1 MIRRPPRST
10 RTDTLFP
17 YTTLFRSLGLDGP
30 YHTLGS
36 HGPSF
41 DAFGALS
48 SLNPYALDPE
58 QREGRNPIGMHAMG
72 LYAALGVLSAVVRAQ
87 RSGVGA
93 QIEVSGAEAAAHWL
107 PEGVNVELNQARLH
121 PRPGFAND
129 NGKMDGWARL
139 CTEERRV

>member
-1 MIRRPPRST
+1 MIRRPPRSR
-10 RTDTLFP
+10 RTDTRLP
-17 YTTLFRSLGLDGP
+17 DTTLFRSDGP

-107 PEGVNVELNQARLH
+107 PEGVNVALTPADRKSTRLNSSH
-121 PRPGFAND
+121 
-129 NGKMDGWARL
+129 
-139 CTEERRV
+139 